1 MLCGRRG
8 DGLLGELV
16 GRGDAFFYPGES
28 RSQISWRSFAAPWIA
43 NDIHDSLKTM
53 TEADATALF
62 FSAPPGTFARFNGS
76 PFYITKIPDLIGMK
90 DRKYIDHTAT
100 HQQRGPA
107 DIMRYAGLVSCCDT
121 ADFGSHRMLTDAQR
135 RILYKLPDELAFAL
149 VQYLYS
155 LEPPANPN
163 LGDARAAA
171 GKRVFD
177 RERCA
182 TCHTAPLYTNNRLT
196 PAVGFTPPRSR
207 PLASDIMSVS
217 VGTDPELALKTRKG
231 AGLYKV
237 SSLKGVW
244 YREVCSTTTAPWQ
257 VWRSGST
264 RRVFAQTS
272 FRLGSRASR
281 CPTAPCP
288 VTNMVSISQPTTRQL

>member
-135 RILYKLPDELAFAL
+135 RILYKLPGRAC
-149 VQYLYS
+149 VR
-155 LEPPANPN
+155 
-163 LGDARAAA
+163 ARAISLLAGTAGEPESRRCTRGRRQARLRSRTLRDLPHGAA
-171 GKRVFD
+171 LHQQQAHAGGRFHAASQPSAGQ
-177 RERCA
+177 R
-182 TCHTAPLYTNNRLT
+182 HH
-196 PAVGFTPPRSR
+196 VGFGGHRSR
-207 PLASDIMSVS
+207 ARAQ
-217 VGTDPELALKTRKG
+217 DP
-231 AGLYKV
+231 
-237 SSLKGVW
+237 
-244 YREVCSTTTAPWQ
+244 
-257 VWRSGST
+257 
-264 RRVFAQTS
+264 
-272 FRLGSRASR
+272 
-281 CPTAPCP
+281 
-288 VTNMVSISQPTTRQL
+288 